1 MSVVTINGY
10 QVNYEVTGDGPP
22 LLLIHG
28 FPLEHSI
35 WTKTAALLRDDF
47 QMIMPD
53 LPGFGSS
60 TVLPEDG
67 SMAGYCKQLLGLMDV
82 LKIEKA
88 FLAGHSMG
96 GYIALQFLALYPERV
111 AGLALVG
118 SQVYADADENRA
130 KRQVQIEDLKKNG
143 ISAVLGMAERLTA
156 NQFASTELRALIH
169 QQSAEGAIFALQAMS
184 GRADQLELVRR
195 TDKTVLILHGDA
207 DDLVPLSKAQS
218 VKQSAPGVE
227 LVILE
232 GVGHSPMIEDPSGL
246 ANGLLKLK

>member
-1 MSVVTINGY
+1 MSVATVNGY
-10 QVNYEVTGDGPP
+10 QVNYEIDGDGPP

-28 FPLEHSI
+28 FPLDHSV
-35 WTKTAALLRDDF
+35 WKKTAALLSDDF
-47 QMIMPD
+47 QMILPD

-67 SMAGYCKQLLGLMDV
+67 SMTGYCKQLLGLLDA

-118 SQVYADADENRA
+118 SQVYADLDENRA
-130 KRQVQIEDLKKNG
+130 RRMVQILDLQKNG

-156 NQFASTELRALIH
+156 NQFASTELRALINR
-169 QQSAEGAIFALQAMS
+169 QSAEGAIFALQAMS

-195 TDKTVLILHGDA
+195 TDKPVLILHGTA

-218 VKQSAPGVE
+218 VKQSIPGVE
-227 LVILE
+227 LVILD

-246 ANGLLKLK
+246 ALGLIKLK